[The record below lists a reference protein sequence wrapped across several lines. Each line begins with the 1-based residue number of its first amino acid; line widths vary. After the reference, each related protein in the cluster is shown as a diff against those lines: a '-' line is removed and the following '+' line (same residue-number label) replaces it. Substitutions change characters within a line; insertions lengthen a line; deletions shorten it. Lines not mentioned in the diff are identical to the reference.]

1 MPKRRMLAGSQRV
14 VTYYRPSPDGTRIL
28 FGGRVLKVTGETVAH
43 ANAAH
48 LRKQM
53 LQVFPE
59 LGRTPITH
67 YWHGQ
72 TGFTFDKLPHLG
84 EHEGIFYACGYNGTG
99 IARASW
105 FGHKIAQRMLGSAD
119 AASAYA
125 DLPFRSRPL
134 YYGKPWFL
142 PLAVLFYEMRDRWDQ
157 R

>member
-1 MPKRRMLAGSQRV
+1 
-14 VTYYRPSPDGTRIL
+14 
-28 FGGRVLKVTGETVAH
+28 
-43 ANAAH
+43 
-48 LRKQM
+48 M

-59 LGRTPITH
+59 LERTPITH
-67 YWHGQ
+67 YWPGQ

-84 EHEGIFYACGYNGTG
+84 EQEDVFYACGYNGTG
-99 IARASW
+99 IARGLVRPQDRAT
-105 FGHKIAQRMLGSAD
+105 MLGGTGAP
-119 AASAYA
+119 SAYA